1 MRYVDMSMGFRWLL
15 PFAALNVLVL
25 WAGGESLACH
35 KAAYAIVHAGMFGM
49 QMSTWIALAK
59 YLRRTSVAPAP
70 AFAGYALAEGLGIF
84 LGCGSALLAVKLL
97 DERDLFCA
105 ILAAMCLV
113 VLVVMMTGF
122 SPDWYFSRTSHQSNR
137 VMRPVEAK
145 EETAAPVAS
154 DKNAAHEEMMRERAE
169 MLRDA
174 FGLTERE
181 TEVCAL
187 LLGGRSRP
195 FIRDELGISLNTVH
209 AHARNI
215 LSKCGVHSQRELI
228 DLEPIATGTTKDKA
242 A

>member
-1 MRYVDMSMGFRWLL
+1 
-15 PFAALNVLVL
+15 
-25 WAGGESLACH
+25 
-35 KAAYAIVHAGMFGM
+35 
-49 QMSTWIALAK
+49 
-59 YLRRTSVAPAP
+59 
-70 AFAGYALAEGLGIF
+70 
-84 LGCGSALLAVKLL
+84 
-97 DERDLFCA
+97 
-105 ILAAMCLV
+105 
-113 VLVVMMTGF
+113 
-122 SPDWYFSRTSHQSNR
+122 
-137 VMRPVEAK
+137 
-145 EETAAPVAS
+145 
-154 DKNAAHEEMMRERAE
+154 MRERAE

>member
-1 MRYVDMSMGFRWLL
+1 
-15 PFAALNVLVL
+15 
-25 WAGGESLACH
+25 
-35 KAAYAIVHAGMFGM
+35 
-49 QMSTWIALAK
+49 
-59 YLRRTSVAPAP
+59 
-70 AFAGYALAEGLGIF
+70 
-84 LGCGSALLAVKLL
+84 
-97 DERDLFCA
+97 
-105 ILAAMCLV
+105 
-113 VLVVMMTGF
+113 
-122 SPDWYFSRTSHQSNR
+122 
-137 VMRPVEAK
+137 MRPVEAK

-174 FGLTERE
+174 FGITERE

-228 DLEPIATGTTKDKA
+228 DLEPSATGGTRDKEA
-242 A
+242 